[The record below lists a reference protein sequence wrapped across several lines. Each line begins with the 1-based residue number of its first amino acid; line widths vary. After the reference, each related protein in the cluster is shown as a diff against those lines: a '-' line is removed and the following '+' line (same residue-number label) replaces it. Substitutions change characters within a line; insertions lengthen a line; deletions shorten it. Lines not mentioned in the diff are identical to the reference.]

1 MSDLV
6 IGDYTAAITIDG
18 STHYLLIQPGGS
30 STAYKKITRNV
41 YLGVSGQPADIS
53 TSQNF
58 TNKVLDNTNTVTVKD
73 SLFTIQDNL
82 DTTKQA
88 QFQLSG
94 LTTATTRTY
103 TLPNASSTLAD
114 IATAQ
119 TLTNKTLT
127 APVIN
132 NGSITGTTITTDAI
146 VGQSVSTTGTVY
158 GLSIASSKVGTNGV
172 ITASITDA
180 AVTPAKLTA
189 GTGASW
195 AWQSWTPTWTNL
207 TVSSSTVTARYTQI
221 GKTVFYR
228 ITVVLAGGNVPSGAV
243 QFTLPVASVAYTGTS
258 TTPPIGM
265 SVFNDSSTN
274 IYQGCIGW
282 VDITH
287 GVILVNTAS
296 TTYLTQSNISS
307 TVPFTF
313 GNADEISLV
322 GSYEAA

>member
-58 TNKVLDNTNTVTVKD
+58 TNKVLDNTNTLTIKD
-73 SLFTIQDNL
+73 SLFTLQDNL

-94 LTTATTRTY
+94 ITTATTRTY

-114 IATAQ
+114 IATSQ

-132 NGSITGTTITTDAI
+132 NGSITGTTITTDAV
-146 VGQSVSTTGTVY
+146 VGQSAATNGTAYGMSITSGAIGSAGLQSNSVTTAKITDGNVTSTKLVEAFFRERFQAITSNSAPTGLTVQSGWSFIQGTAANTGNKAITFPVAFSSAPTVFLCPLGLQSTTTPTAIGDFTTAYSGNNNVLYAMSITTTTFSARYVLDSSATLATNLFAGFSWIAIGTV
-158 GLSIASSKVGTNGV
+158 
-172 ITASITDA
+172 
-180 AVTPAKLTA
+180 
-189 GTGASW
+189 
-195 AWQSWTPTWTNL
+195 
-207 TVSSSTVTARYTQI
+207 
-221 GKTVFYR
+221 
-228 ITVVLAGGNVPSGAV
+228 
-243 QFTLPVASVAYTGTS
+243 
-258 TTPPIGM
+258 
-265 SVFNDSSTN
+265 
-274 IYQGCIGW
+274 
-282 VDITH
+282 
-287 GVILVNTAS
+287 
-296 TTYLTQSNISS
+296 
-307 TVPFTF
+307 
-313 GNADEISLV
+313 
-322 GSYEAA
+322 

>member
-6 IGDYTAAITIDG
+6 IGNYTAAVTIDG

-58 TNKVLDNTNTVTVKD
+58 TNKVLDNTNTITVKD

-146 VGQSVSTTGTVY
+146 IGQSSATNGTVY
-158 GLSIASSKVGTNGV
+158 GLSITSSKISG
-172 ITASITDA
+172 ASIANATITSTQLA
-180 AVTPAKLTA
+180 NASVTPSKLNLAPQTVTTA
-189 GTGASW
+189 VSGTTTSTSFTSTLTGSTAQTVTVTVGANGLLLVGIWGQISNSSSGLSAMSFAFTGAN
-195 AWQSWTPTWTNL
+195 T
-207 TVSSSTVTARYTQI
+207 
-221 GKTVFYR
+221 
-228 ITVVLAGGNVPSGAV
+228 LAGANTRAV
-243 QFTLPVASVAYTGTS
+243 AVTGTS
-258 TTPPIGM
+258 AMWIG
-265 SVFNDSSTN
+265 SSFL
-274 IYQGCIGW
+274 
-282 VDITH
+282 IT
-287 GVILVNTAS
+287 GLNPG
-296 TTYLTQSNISS
+296 S
-307 TVPFTF
+307 TVVTMNFAVSANTGTF
-313 GNADEISLV
+313 AAQNLWAISL
-322 GSYEAA
+322 